1 MVCYMNPFGEKKVP
15 IWARIWLPKNFKKFQ
30 KIGKKSYAPE
40 IPPKNASQRDE
51 SNGMQQVPDMLKDF
65 RLLGENTDFW
75 LKKGEKIHKNRF
87 FSKMAPE
94 NFFKFHSSMLLIKF
108 QYISEFHVKRLTFRF
123 LRGKR
128 KKGGK
133 WKIGK
138 GGGNRK
144 KFIRPF
150 L

>member
-1 MVCYMNPFGEKKVP
+1 MGKDMITQKLQK
-15 IWARIWLPKNFKKFQ
+15 IPKNRKKNRTDL
-30 KIGKKSYAPE
+30 KH
-40 IPPKNASQRDE
+40 PPKNASQRDE

-108 QYISEFHVKRLTFRF
+108 QYISEFHFKRLTFGF

-133 WKIGK
+133 
-138 GGGNRK
+138 
-144 KFIRPF
+144 
-150 L
+150 